1 MVWEGVVCELFCGL
15 SEFLQLAAFYR
26 LDGKGERR

>member
-1 MVWEGVVCELFCGL
+1 MWEGVVCELFCGL
-15 SEFLQLAAFYR
+15 SEFLQLAAFYW